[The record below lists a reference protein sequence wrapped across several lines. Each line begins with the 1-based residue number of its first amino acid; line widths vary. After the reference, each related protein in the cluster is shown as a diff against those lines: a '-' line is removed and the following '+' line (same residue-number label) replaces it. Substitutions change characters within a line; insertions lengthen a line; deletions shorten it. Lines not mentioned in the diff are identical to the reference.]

1 MTAFKTIL
9 LRMGREQ
16 RAKRQLAAGVEL
28 ASRFGAHLI
37 GLAVLPATLVLPTSG
52 GDQETVV
59 NGWHRAAFR
68 EEADRMKRA
77 FLQASLGQGFTSE
90 WILED
95 AGEANSGVLAIEY
108 AYPVDL
114 IIAGP
119 VELTEQGA
127 DRVTERLVFESGRPV
142 LVLPRVGGSRPI
154 GGRVLVAWNGSREAT
169 KAAFDALPLLQ
180 TAQYVKV
187 LVIGEGGQGNG
198 HGQPSAERLCNSLA
212 RHDVHARSEMI
223 SLPGAEIGPALLSAV
238 KAESADLLVMGCL
251 GYPEFYEFT
260 LGEASRHVLRESPVP
275 VLMSH

>member
-1 MTAFKTIL
+1 MTSFKTIL

-68 EEADRMKRA
+68 EADRQAA

-90 WILED
+90 WRLED
-95 AGEANSGVLAIEY
+95 AGEASSGVLAIEY

-154 GGRVLVAWNGSREAT
+154 GGRVCSQGSLRRTA
-169 KAAFDALPLLQ
+169 LLQ
-180 TAQYVKV
+180 TAQYVV

-198 HGQPSAERLCNSLA
+198 HGQPVGRAAVQFVGAMMSMPDRNDLA
-212 RHDVHARSEMI
+212 A
-223 SLPGAEIGPALLSAV
+223 GAEIGPALSRSRPRAPTCW
-238 KAESADLLVMGCL
+238 SWD
-251 GYPEFYEFT
+251 
-260 LGEASRHVLRESPVP
+260 ASDIRSSTSSRSGKRHG
-275 VLMSH
+275 MSCANRRCRC